1 MLVRKILYPTDFS
14 EASRHALEAALFCA
28 ELFDA
33 ELVAQYVLVF
43 RNADLWAPEAH
54 FPNAEELFEKL
65 HELASSDLGALTRG
79 QRDRPLRVREVI
91 DRAPEAVRGILDR
104 AEAEPADLIVLGT
117 HGRTGAAHLLLGS
130 VAAEVLRRSPCPVL
144 TVPASAGSRS
154 LGKLR
159 RILAAD
165 DFSAPARRALQH
177 AAVFAR
183 RVGAELDLVHVLGE
197 VEMPLPPGGAPVAW
211 GASFVEELLP
221 HARQAL
227 ADDRDRYAA
236 GLAGRDLVLRGGGA
250 GILVDHLKT
259 AEVDLVVQG
268 TQGRRGL
275 DRLLLG
281 SFAERM
287 ARLSPCPV
295 LTIPAGEAARADS
308 G

>member
-79 QRDRPLRVREVI
+79 QRDKPLRVREVI

-130 VAAEVLRRSPCPVL
+130 VEI
-144 TVPASAGSRS
+144 G
-154 LGKLR
+154 
-159 RILAAD
+159 
-165 DFSAPARRALQH
+165 RA
-177 AAVFAR
+177 
-183 RVGAELDLVHVLGE
+183 HV
-197 VEMPLPPGGAPVAW
+197 
-211 GASFVEELLP
+211 
-221 HARQAL
+221 
-227 ADDRDRYAA
+227 
-236 GLAGRDLVLRGGGA
+236 
-250 GILVDHLKT
+250 
-259 AEVDLVVQG
+259 
-268 TQGRRGL
+268 
-275 DRLLLG
+275 
-281 SFAERM
+281 
-287 ARLSPCPV
+287 
-295 LTIPAGEAARADS
+295 
-308 G
+308 